1 LKRYPQVGQS
11 FDIGGRSLNIFCSGE
26 GSPTV
31 ILEGN
36 WGSPGYSWTYIQRA
50 MAKFTHTCWYD
61 RAGYGWS
68 DPGPFPNHSD
78 SIARDLHKLLTA
90 ACIRPSYVLVGHAM
104 GGFHVRVFQGFYPSE
119 VAGMVLVDP
128 MNEDMTIHI
137 HNHIE
142 AFRPM
147 VIFINRT
154 LGRLGVTRLMAPDP
168 GLPQA
173 GLPQGGLT
181 AREWTIMVALIWQA
195 KSLPAQTKEP
205 PLWVNG
211 ELARASRDKLHDLP
225 LLVLSAGIPG
235 KVEDPKLEDL
245 KRTQELH
252 AELARLSMKGRRR
265 IVTNSSHRMIFEAP
279 GSITEAARQIIG
291 EARREQR
298 RVGRSPEASA
308 KSDRGTRNR

>member
-1 LKRYPQVGQS
+1 LVGGEQYIEVRPERGVWARTRLSIIGGLALAVCGFAYEQFGQWLDLKRYPQVDQS

-90 ACIRPSYVLVGHAM
+90 ACIRPPYVLVGHAM

-137 HNHIE
+137 HN
-142 AFRPM
+142 
-147 VIFINRT
+147 
-154 LGRLGVTRLMAPDP
+154 
-168 GLPQA
+168 
-173 GLPQGGLT
+173 
-181 AREWTIMVALIWQA
+181 
-195 KSLPAQTKEP
+195 
-205 PLWVNG
+205 
-211 ELARASRDKLHDLP
+211 
-225 LLVLSAGIPG
+225 
-235 KVEDPKLEDL
+235 
-245 KRTQELH
+245 
-252 AELARLSMKGRRR
+252 
-265 IVTNSSHRMIFEAP
+265 SHRGVPADGHFY
-279 GSITEAARQIIG
+279 
-291 EARREQR
+291 
-298 RVGRSPEASA
+298 
-308 KSDRGTRNR
+308 